1 MKKILFN
8 ISVLAAIAF
17 VFSACHPMNK
27 TYEAIGPVPTPS
39 GTPQTFSITLATSD
53 YAYLPT
59 SNYAKTTLSFKTK
72 DDAAASIP
80 VILAAKYPNY
90 ANKSSANVTYNF
102 SPVTIKLADS
112 VFANVAYTLTDDD
125 YLLLPNN
132 KYTDFSAS
140 QILKWLPYKYPDASP
155 NQLALLTFNYYES
168 GVQSVQTQSFLFL
181 NGIWV
186 KIYTISQAQYQSVG
200 KGGTFND
207 FSSSDAANLP
217 NYFNTFLKADPAVT
231 ALAKVGDVQYVSY
244 KYFGSGVT
252 SQRVLP
258 LTFNGTNWITT
269 STTATLTFALT
280 SGTWIADNTV
290 NYTLTSA
297 DYTYIATQTTT
308 GTADSRSDLGKYGD
322 FTITGNGSSVWSD
335 ADVQA
340 AIIALLKH
348 LYPAAAVNQKF
359 VMTYK
364 AYNGATVTLVKTFQY
379 NGTTFVQI

>member
-8 ISVLAAIAF
+8 ISMLAAIAL

-39 GTPQTFSITLATSD
+39 GSPQTFAVTLATSD
-53 YAYLPT
+53 YAYLPST
-59 SNYAKTTLSFKTK
+59 NYAKTTLSFKTK
-72 DDAAASIP
+72 DDAATSIP
-80 VILAAKYPNY
+80 TILAAKYPNY
-90 ANKSSANVTYNF
+90 ADKSSANVTYNF

-112 VFANVAYTLTDDD
+112 VFADVAYTLTDAD

-132 KYTDFSAS
+132 KFTDFSAS

-155 NQLALLTFNYYES
+155 NQLAVLTFNYYES
-168 GVQSVQTQSFLFL
+168 GVQSMQTQSFLFL
-181 NGIWV
+181 NSAWV
-186 KIYTISQAQYQSVG
+186 KIYMISQAQYQSIG

-207 FSSSDAANLP
+207 FSSSDAPNLP

-231 ALAKVGDVQYVSY
+231 ALARAGDVQYISY

-258 LTFNGTNWITT
+258 LTFNGTNWVTT
-269 STTATLTFALT
+269 STTATLTFAVT

-290 NYTLTSA
+290 NYTLASA
-297 DYTYIATQTTT
+297 DYNYIATQTTV
-308 GTADSRSDLGKYGD
+308 GTADSRSDLGKFGD
-322 FTITGNGSSVWSD
+322 FTITGSGTSVWSD

-340 AIIALLKH
+340 AIIAFLKH
-348 LYPAAAVNQKF
+348 AYPGAVANQKF
-359 VMTYK
+359 IITYK
-364 AYNGATVTLVKTFQY
+364 AYNGATVTLTKTFQFD
-379 NGTTFVQI
+379 GTNFKQI